1 MSITNM
7 RSFKFYDDLHKAFK
21 DCEDEMFLVEDL
33 IESNSLNLLVSP
45 SFTGK
50 TYVAI
55 DLCRSIINSKSFIGK
70 TVDNGGVIFIDNEMK
85 PKHFYKRLRK
95 IGFEDPDQSFIY
107 YNRMFPDVNDQNER
121 QQFKDQI
128 KYIKN
133 FNDTKLII
141 IDSLSSSTNGL
152 EENSNKDMREFMD
165 FLNEISEICSVLLIH
180 HTGKYNNPNNLTRED
195 IRGASCIFGY
205 CDNVFVIDAFEDT
218 RTIKSLKARN
228 QDKLPE
234 AITFSFVNDE
244 NGLSLVSTEIKTKH
258 KKPSKEEVLE
268 HFKDNCNKTQLF
280 SHFREKG
287 LIVQDAWMVNL
298 LSTMNE
304 IDCKKGP
311 KNSSIY
317 SLSS

>member
-1 MSITNM
+1 MSISNIM
-7 RSFKFYDDLHKAFK
+7 NFNFYDDLHKKFK
-21 DCEDEMFLVEDL
+21 DCGDEMFLVEDL

-55 DLCRSIINSKSFIGK
+55 DLCRSIISNKTFIGK
-70 TVDNGGVIFIDNEMK
+70 EVDKGGVIFIDNEMK

-107 YNRMFPDVNDQNER
+107 YNRMFPDVSNQIER
-121 QQFKDQI
+121 HQFKEQVKHI
-128 KYIKN
+128 MN
-133 FNDTKLII
+133 FNQTKLIV

-165 FLNEISEICSVLLIH
+165 FLNEVSEICSVLLIH
-180 HTGKYNNPNNLTRED
+180 HTSKYNNPNNLTRED

-218 RTIKSLKARN
+218 RTLKSLKARN
-228 QDKLPE
+228 QDKLPHP
-234 AITFSFVNDE
+234 ISFSFVNDE
-244 NGLSLVSTEIKTKH
+244 SGLSLVSTEIKTKH
-258 KKPSKEEVLE
+258 KKPTKEEVLE
-268 HFKDNCNKTQLF
+268 HFKPDCNKTQLF
-280 SHFREKG
+280 SNFREKG
-287 LIVQDAWMVNL
+287 LIFNDSWMVNFL
-298 LSTMNE
+298 NSIPE
-304 IDCKKGP
+304 IECRKGP

-317 SLSS
+317 SLNI

>member
-1 MSITNM
+1 MSINNLQ
-7 RSFKFYDDLHKAFK
+7 SFTTYDQLHKKFEHY
-21 DCEDEMFLVEDL
+21 EDEMYLVEDL

-55 DLCRSIINSKSFIGK
+55 DLCRSIINGIRFIGK
-70 TVDNGGVIFIDNEMK
+70 GVTSGGVIFIDNEMK

-95 IGFEDPDQSFIY
+95 IGFDDPEQSFIY
-107 YNRMFPDVNDQNER
+107 YNRMFPDVNDQGER
-121 QQFKDQI
+121 QQFINQI
-128 KYIKN
+128 KYIKS

-205 CDNVFVIDAFEDT
+205 CDNVFVIDAFEDS
-218 RTIKSLKARN
+218 RTLKSLKARN
-228 QDKLPE
+228 QDKLPDP
-234 AITFSFVNDE
+234 IGFSFVSDE
-244 NGLSLVSTEIKTKH
+244 NGLSLVTIEVKNKC
-258 KKPSKEEVLE
+258 KKPTKWDVLV
-268 HFKDNCNKTQLF
+268 HFQDNTNKTELF
-280 SHFREKG
+280 KIFRDNG
-287 LIVQDAWMVNL
+287 LKFNDAWMVNL
-298 LSTMNE
+298 LSTIPDITYE
-304 IDCKKGP
+304 DGP
-311 KNSSIY
+311 KNSKVY
-317 SLSS
+317 KYV